1 MFEQEVFYL
10 LVAGFVCASGA
21 YAAQL
26 YLMGAWREPAA
37 RRPFLWQFI
46 WQAGAFVLLL
56 TLLFPYRFRVDVTAS
71 VSNSFT
77 VCLCGLLWAVS
88 LLCAARG
95 FRAMLGQRAE
105 PTGMK

>member
-10 LVAGFVCASGA
+10 LIAGFVCASGA
-21 YAAQL
+21 YAVQL
-26 YLMGAWREPAA
+26 YLIGVWKKPAV

-46 WQAGAFVLLL
+46 WQAGAFTLLL
-56 TLLFPYRFRVDVTAS
+56 ILLFPYRFHVDVTAS

-77 VCLCGLLWAVS
+77 VCLCGLLWAAS

-95 FRAMLGQRAE
+95 FRAMMGQN
-105 PTGMK
+105 P